1 MLVGVS
7 GKPDLEGGAMEA
19 IETLKRE
26 HRIVDQVCEACRRE
40 LDRADDTGVLDPIEM
55 ERFVEFFRFYAN
67 ACHDPK
73 EEDLLFTMLHHRGL
87 SWEEDPLADLVREH
101 EEMRVILDAA
111 SGWVP
116 HLKDGESS
124 AMRPLSRDMRS
135 YTELVL
141 AHIRKEEE
149 GIFVHA
155 LDTLT
160 EADHDELTLAFENV
174 ACDEGDE
181 GIHAYYSE
189 LAHELAAYTA

>member
-73 EEDLLFTMLHHRGL
+73 ECSTTGASRGRRTR
-87 SWEEDPLADLVREH
+87 SPT
-101 EEMRVILDAA
+101 
-111 SGWVP
+111 
-116 HLKDGESS
+116 SS
-124 AMRPLSRDMRS
+124 ASTRRC
-135 YTELVL
+135 
-141 AHIRKEEE
+141 A
-149 GIFVHA
+149 
-155 LDTLT
+155 
-160 EADHDELTLAFENV
+160 
-174 ACDEGDE
+174 
-181 GIHAYYSE
+181 
-189 LAHELAAYTA
+189 